1 MAIEGGRRMAW
12 AMRHLE
18 RRPLL
23 DSEITGEGEE
33 VLVVTVVEF
42 LGGPAVSCPFDT
54 HSLNSQF
61 TIRAGNQKSTSVKR
75 WNRVPPADLTM
86 REPPSGKMICNG

>member
-1 MAIEGGRRMAW
+1 MAW

-23 DSEITGEGEE
+23 DSEVTGEGEE

-86 REPPSGKMICNG
+86 RDPPSGKMICNGFESPLKL